1 MAFQRIRIKN
11 SSVAGKI
18 PDASALDAAEL
29 AINLKDQ
36 KLYSK
41 DADGNVFE
49 LGGKVES
56 GPTPPSNGNETGDL
70 FWDGDF
76 LLVWNGSEWV
86 QVGQSDLDYTP
97 ASDGGTITNTNGE
110 DAELPL
116 VDATNAGLMSPE
128 DFKKLGD
135 MPVVISGDTFPG
147 TPSAGDIWIDT
158 SDCPPTINVWD
169 DCENPGNPSWT
180 PIGGGGGGECA
191 QGPVSISSSAGT
203 EIGATLTAVG
213 GNGIDD
219 GTGLTATYEWSGA
232 KVGLGE
238 TIVADVEG
246 DYTVTATITCTDGST
261 LSDSAVW
268 TIADSYVDM
277 VNNTPPVIAVLGEGL
292 DGAYEGNSLYVAT
305 NATVVNG
312 DTPVIVE
319 NQWSSSGVSQNP
331 VSTDSQF
338 LIPAGAEGTVITC
351 RQLFRDARNNEL
363 LSEVSNSITI
373 VARPADA
380 ITFDAVITDDGT
392 PEGNQFG
399 HVLTARALNI
409 AGGTAPDEYEFQWK
423 SGGTEVGTEKTYTI
437 QPSDFRQHHYL
448 RCHRC

>member
-11 SSVAGKI
+11 TNVSGKI
-18 PDASALDAAEL
+18 PGADKLDVAEL
-29 AINLKDQ
+29 CVNLKDQ

-49 LGGKVES
+49 LGGQASNLAPPLLSNWQRDLATSS
-56 GPTPPSNGNETGDL
+56 GTATSCWSGTVASGCKLVKATLTTPP
-70 FWDGDF
+70 
-76 LLVWNGSEWV
+76 
-86 QVGQSDLDYTP
+86 P
-97 ASDGGTITNTNGE
+97 ADGGTITNTNG
-110 DAELPL
+110 DGAELPL

-169 DCENPGNPSWT
+169 DCEDPGNPSWT
-180 PIGGGGGGECA
+180 PIGGGGGGECT

-219 GTGLTATYEWSGA
+219 GTGLTATYEWSWSENSA
-232 KVGLGE
+232 LGE

-338 LIPAGAEGTVITC
+338 LIPAGAEGDNYY
-351 RQLFRDARNNEL
+351 L
-363 LSEVSNSITI
+363 
-373 VARPADA
+373 PA
-380 ITFDAVITDDGT
+380 AV
-392 PEGNQFG
+392 PRRSQQ
-399 HVLTARALNI
+399 RI
-409 AGGTAPDEYEFQWK
+409 A
-423 SGGTEVGTEKTYTI
+423 V
-437 QPSDFRQHHYL
+437 
-448 RCHRC
+448 